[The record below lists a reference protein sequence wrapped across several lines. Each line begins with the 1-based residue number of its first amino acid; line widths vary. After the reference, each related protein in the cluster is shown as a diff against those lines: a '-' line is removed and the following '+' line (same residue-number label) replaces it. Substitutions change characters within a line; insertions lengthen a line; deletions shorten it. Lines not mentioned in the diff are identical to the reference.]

1 MMKKSYLLGII
12 ISFVLFIAT
21 TIIVKTCD
29 LSFEKNIFLFLQKIS
44 NKGIMILITTFG
56 EWFVFVFFTLI
67 CLIIFNK
74 KINIAIIT
82 NLLLSTAINNI
93 LKVTFMRDR
102 PIWKTIDLKTYSYP
116 SGHTMVSLAFYGLL
130 IYFIS
135 ENYHGKY
142 KKLIISIFSIL
153 IFLVGLSRIFLGVHY
168 FTDVIG
174 AYFFGT
180 GYLLLFIYIIKR
192 KKYV

>member
-12 ISFVLFIAT
+12 ISFILFIAT

-29 LSFEKNIFLFLQKIS
+29 LSFEKNIFDFLQKLSIR
-44 NKGIMILITTFG
+44 GIMILITTFG

-67 CLIIFNK
+67 CLLTFNK
-74 KINIAIIT
+74 KTNIAIIT
-82 NLLLSTAINNI
+82 NLLLATALNNI
-93 LKVTFMRDR
+93 LKVTIMRDR
-102 PIWKTIDLKTYSYP
+102 PIWKTIDLQTYSFP
-116 SGHTMVSLAFYGLL
+116 SGHTMISFIFYGLL
-130 IYFIS
+130 IYLINK
-135 ENYHGKY
+135 NYHGKY
-142 KKLIISIFSIL
+142 KKLIISLLSIL

-180 GYLLLFIYIIKR
+180 GYLLLFIYVAKR
-192 KKYV
+192 RKYV